1 MDQSLSLSS
10 GVAEDP
16 GVVLASAEPT
26 FEPAVVVAESEE
38 MAQRELYLS
47 LQLLAN
53 RAERLTQASAA
64 TIAVGDGEQ
73 WICRAS
79 AGLMAAEV
87 GTELRA
93 YPTLILKSI
102 ETRQIV
108 CCNDTGNLAHPNGTP
123 YSDLGIKSMM
133 AMPLF
138 RGQQI
143 VGVFELLADREQAFH
158 DPDGAVLEHL
168 SEMVLTALE
177 RADAAKQAQ
186 QQIAAS
192 SSQFLAEPGS
202 LFRDESEAIEGNP
215 TSVAGP
221 LAIEKVATCQVCGF
235 PVSDG
240 RAFCLDCE
248 EARHGRES
256 GESAAPT
263 FLSQLAREESRS
275 WFESHFYTLATLLM
289 VLLTVVVILLK
300 FH

>member
-10 GVAEDP
+10 GVADDP
-16 GVVLASAEPT
+16 GVVLASEEPT

-53 RAERLTQASAA
+53 RAQRLTQASAA
-64 TIAVGDGEQ
+64 TIAVGQGEQ
-73 WICRAS
+73 WVCRAS
-79 AGLMAAEV
+79 AGPMAAEV
-87 GTELRA
+87 ETELRA
-93 YPTLILKSI
+93 FPTLILKSI
-102 ETRQIV
+102 ETQQIV

-123 YSDLGIKSMM
+123 YSDLAIKSMM
-133 AMPLF
+133 VMPLI
-138 RGQQI
+138 RDQQM
-143 VGVFELLADREQAFH
+143 VGIFELLADRAQAFH
-158 DPDGAVLEHL
+158 DPEGAVLERL
-168 SEMVLTALE
+168 SEVVLTALE

-186 QQIAAS
+186 QKIAAG

-202 LFRDESEAIEGNP
+202 LFQDESEAIEGDP
-215 TSVAGP
+215 APVTPA

-240 RAFCLDCE
+240 RTFCLDCE
-248 EARHGRES
+248 EARQGREGS
-256 GESAAPT
+256 ESAPT
-263 FLSQLAREESRS
+263 FLSQLAREESRT

-300 FH
+300 FR